1 MALPQKHFKR
11 GSTKPELP
19 EDGVV
24 RFFSMAFCPFSHRVH
39 LMLAA
44 KQIEHHKI
52 YVDLIEKP
60 EWYKDYSPLGKV
72 PAVQLTGVEDQPTLV
87 ESLIIA
93 EYLDQQYPQT
103 RLFPKDPLQKALD
116 KILIERFAP
125 VVSAIYPVLTCNPNA
140 PTDAIPKFENA
151 LDVFEVELGKRG
163 TPYFAGQSIGIVDY
177 MIWPWFE
184 RFPSMK
190 INTEQKYELDAKRFE
205 KLLKWRDLMA
215 QDEVVQKTALDVQLH
230 AEFQKSKTLGNPQ
243 YDIAFKGKL

>member
-19 EDGVV
+19 DDGVL

-44 KQIEHHKI
+44 KQIEYHKI
-52 YVDLIEKP
+52 YIDLIEKP
-60 EWYKDYSPLGKV
+60 EWYKEFSPLGKV

-116 KILIERFAP
+116 KILIERFAS

-140 PTDAIPKFENA
+140 PADAIPNFENA

-163 TPYFAGQSIGIVDY
+163 TPYFAGQLIGIVDY

-190 INTEQKYELDAKRFE
+190 INTEQKYELDVKRFE

-215 QDEVVQKTALDVQLH
+215 QDEAVQKTALDVQLH
-230 AEFQKSKTLGNPQ
+230 AEFQKSKTIGSPQ
-243 YDIAFKGKL
+243 YDIAFKGKP

>member
-19 EDGVV
+19 EDGVP
-24 RFFSMAFCPFSHRVH
+24 RFFSMAFCPFSHRVC
-39 LMLAA
+39 LMLTA

-60 EWYKDYSPLGKV
+60 EWYNDFSPLGKV
-72 PAVQLTGVEDQPTLV
+72 PALQLTGVKDQPTLV

-103 RLFPKDPLQKALD
+103 RLFPTDPLQKALD

-140 PTDAIPKFENA
+140 PKDAIQNFENA

-163 TPYFAGQSIGIVDY
+163 TPYFAGQHIGIVDY

-205 KLLKWRDLMA
+205 KLLKWRDLMT

-243 YDIAFKGKL
+243 YDIAFKGTP

>member
-1 MALPQKHFKR
+1 MLFLPFQLGFGSVLLFLPINQAYIDLT

-19 EDGVV
+19 EDGVP
-24 RFFSMAFCPFSHRVH
+24 RFFSMAFCPFSHRVR

-44 KQIEHHKI
+44 KHIEHHKI

-60 EWYKDYSPLGKV
+60 EWYKDFSPLGKV
-72 PAVQLTGVEDQPTLV
+72 PALQLTGVKDQPTLV

-103 RLFPKDPLQKALD
+103 RLFPTDPLQKALD

-140 PTDAIPKFENA
+140 PKDAIPNFENA

-163 TPYFAGQSIGIVDY
+163 TPYFAGQHIGIVDY

-190 INTEQKYELDAKRFE
+190 INTEQKYELDTQRFE
-205 KLLKWRDLMA
+205 KLVCL
-215 QDEVVQKTALDVQLH
+215 
-230 AEFQKSKTLGNPQ
+230 SNPT
-243 YDIAFKGKL
+243 